1 MEEKIITSLA
11 AALTALAKGNTAV
24 PFPEAGEDFRPL
36 SEAFE
41 TLRAALLQKDE
52 AAREK
57 EKARERAVRTVAH
70 DLRVPLT
77 TILGYTE
84 ALEKGL
90 ADTQEKR
97 ARYLAAIALRGRD
110 MSRLID
116 TLSLAARTG
125 GMPALTLRQTD
136 WPALIRQELAR
147 AADFLEEHHIT
158 VTEDFEGPISLPLD
172 EDAFRRILTNLLTN
186 TVKYRTAPASRISV
200 SLIKRGDAA
209 VFSYHDDGPGVPDA
223 LLPRLFE
230 EGMRGNETAPGSGL
244 GLYIVSKI
252 AAAHHG
258 KAAAYNNNG
267 LTIEISLPITGGPL
281 C

>member
-1 MEEKIITSLA
+1 MEEKTIISLA
-11 AALTALAKGNTAV
+11 AALTALAKGNTEI
-24 PFPEAGEDFRPL
+24 PFPEAGEEFGPL

-52 AAREK
+52 TAREK

-70 DLRVPLT
+70 DLRIPLT

-90 ADTQEKR
+90 AETPEKR
-97 ARYLAAIALRGRD
+97 ARYLSAIALRGRD

-125 GMPALTLRQTD
+125 GMPALTLKETD
-136 WPALIRQELAR
+136 WPALIRCELAR
-147 AADFLEEHHIT
+147 AKDFLDEHHIT

-172 EDAFRRILTNLLTN
+172 EDAFRRILTNLFTN
-186 TVKYRTAPASRISV
+186 TVKYRTAPASCVTV
-200 SLIKRGDAA
+200 SLARRGDAA

-223 LLPRLFE
+223 LLPHLFE
-230 EGMRGNETAPGSGL
+230 EGTRGNETAPGSGL

-267 LTIEISLPITGGPL
+267 LTIEISLPTTGGLP